1 LPIQGLAADIMKKS
15 MIDVDEKVLS
25 KYSENQ
31 VKMILQVH
39 DELIFEVK
47 EDLVDVFISEIK
59 LAMEETYKL
68 KVPLKVEFS
77 VGENWGEL

>member
-39 DELIFEVK
+39 DELIFEVN
-47 EDLVDVFISEIK
+47 ESLVDEFSQK
-59 LAMEETYKL
+59 TKKAMEETYKL

-77 VGENWGEL
+77 IGENWGEL